1 MSEIKQLGGTK
12 IKSRIKAVSI
22 PRIQGLGTQSLST
35 EVLVDSGWSQAD
47 ALFPSLAQDW

>member
-1 MSEIKQLGGTK
+1 MCEIKQLGGTK

-35 EVLVDSGWSQAD
+35 ERSLGR
-47 ALFPSLAQDW
+47 LKLEPS